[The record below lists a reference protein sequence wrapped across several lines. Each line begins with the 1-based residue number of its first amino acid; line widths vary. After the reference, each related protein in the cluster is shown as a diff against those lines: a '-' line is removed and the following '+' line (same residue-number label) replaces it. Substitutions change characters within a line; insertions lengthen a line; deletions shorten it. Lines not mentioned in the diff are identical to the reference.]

1 MFQAKT
7 FVLGLAVLLV
17 GLTGSA
23 LAASVHYVGKPVD
36 GNARE
41 FVSFD
46 LNGDRC
52 QDGSKK
58 CIDLDK
64 GAKVTKFGAVSWSYP
79 NCPEI
84 LEGAFQFKKSLRVD
98 KDGGFGGTEK
108 TPWETIT
115 VKGKINE
122 EKAKARGTFT
132 VESDGC
138 STGTRK
144 WTAKA

>member
-1 MFQAKT
+1 MFRWK
-7 FVLGLAVLLV
+7 AVIAVGSALV
-17 GLTGSA
+17 VGVTGTA

-36 GNARE
+36 GNPRE

-46 LNGDRC
+46 LSGDRC

-64 GAKVTKFGAVSWSYP
+64 GAKVKKFGAVSWSYP
-79 NCPEI
+79 NCPDI
-84 LEGAFQFKKSLRVD
+84 LEGAFELDKTFRVD
-98 KDGGFGGTEK
+98 KDGGFGGTGK

-115 VKGKINE
+115 VEGKINE
-122 EKAKARGTFT
+122 EKAKARGTFK
-132 VESDGC
+132 VESEGC